1 MHGYLTRFILIL
13 FCTSLLGACGF
24 QLRGTGTDTTVVP
37 DAWKSM
43 HLVTGNPNSEF
54 NREIVSRFAA
64 NGVQWMERS
73 AANFSLVL
81 SPERFQQRNLSLSSE
96 ARAAEFELTMSADF
110 TVLDPDNNE
119 VMPTTKVAVVKQM
132 ENDPRN
138 VVGKAEEVRLLKG
151 EMRAELA
158 QQVMRRIGFF
168 AASTQAQPPA
178 QSRAQPPAEPPAQA
192 QPDSQ

>member
-13 FCTSLLGACGF
+13 ACTSVLGACGF

-37 DAWKSM
+37 AAWKSM

-54 NREIVSRFAA
+54 NREVVSRFAA

-81 SPERFQQRNLSLSSE
+81 SPERFQQRNLSLNSE
-96 ARAAEFELTMSADF
+96 ARVAEFELTMSANF

-119 VMPTTKVAVVKQM
+119 VMPTTNVAVVKQM

-138 VVGKAEEVRLLKG
+138 VVGKAEEVRLVKG

-158 QQVMRRIGFF
+158 QQIMRRIGFF
-168 AASTQAQPPA
+168 AASTQAQP
-178 QSRAQPPAEPPAQA
+178 QSQVVPPAQA
-192 QPDSQ
+192 QPDRQ